1 MGSRNAGEKR
11 MCMYANVGCLD
22 VFLSPLK
29 PPTKDSVSAEAINA
43 SLYYLHVA
51 TPEDDHLLQEVEEEQ
66 EEDTKLY
73 KELFG
78 EDPDVGPGQQELA
91 RLNNVRRKPVP
102 GEDNGTE
109 PQAGQDA
116 KDSEE
121 QQQQQEEREREVE
134 RGGEGNKPGEN
145 SSSLQPTPEQRPQAF
160 PPTPPPFPESE
171 PSVDEDQK
179 ENVPGQHVQF
189 LERRPTRSRLPR
201 RPLPSVPD
209 VESVES
215 SLDTLEGGHPAK
227 KANRWSAMA
236 GYVNNK
242 GFENWR
248 EKFEGLSTRHSF
260 DSHRPQLRPTV
271 HECPSPSKSPRP
283 SHSPSRQSH
292 DSRSPDPNSGFHI
305 TLIRRDPTHGTQ
317 WNVATISTSRLDDGG
332 IDIDISTPGYNR
344 FIAKDEP
351 LSLKNLGLNIQTEG
365 AAAPSLAAIQALQ
378 ESAGLLMNAQNAGN
392 NNKPPSEPEPP
403 GPRRFRRKLS
413 VSRPFQ
419 DDARGGS
426 TDQPGGVRASM
437 DSGMMGPGGLSTSKT
452 QALSKLKSGYYTFTS
467 PWNGT
472 CTFSTSVNGRSL
484 KCKHMIP
491 MPVPPGG
498 AMESTSN
505 PAVTVAEIRFNT
517 PFQPGHLHH
526 QPNPYHLSPFAL
538 SQTPAFPPEALDPSL
553 SSSTTPNAGPNN
565 PTATTAAT
573 TTTNPTS
580 KRASFAAFVKQN
592 ALTNRPRSS
601 SHTSNPSTTSAP
613 PAPPPPPPTS
623 TSTNPAVNTTINLG
637 PGLGNLT
644 RKPSTNST
652 SSNATTTAPVAPAPA
667 PTKPQI
673 HDDPD
678 RLDFTLARERA
689 GGGMRGKSAKLGK
702 LVVEDE
708 GIKMLDLVVAACMG
722 VWWRGYYY

>member
-1 MGSRNAGEKR
+1 M
-11 MCMYANVGCLD
+11 
-22 VFLSPLK
+22 FLSPLK

-51 TPEDDHLLQEVEEEQ
+51 TPEDNHLLQEVEEEQ
-66 EEDTKLY
+66 EEETKLY

-78 EDPDVGPGQQELA
+78 DEPEVGPEQEELT
-91 RLNNVRRKPVP
+91 RLNNFRRKPVP

-109 PQAGQDA
+109 AQTDQDA
-116 KDSEE
+116 EE
-121 QQQQQEEREREVE
+121 QLQQQQM
-134 RGGEGNKPGEN
+134 GEKSGEN
-145 SSSLQPTPEQRPQAF
+145 TPSLQPTPEQCPQAF

-171 PSVDEDQK
+171 PSVDDDQK
-179 ENVPGQHVQF
+179 ENAPGQHVQF
-189 LERRPTRSRLPR
+189 LGQRPTQSRLPR
-201 RPLPSVPD
+201 RPLPPVPD
-209 VESVES
+209 VEP
-215 SLDTLEGGHPAK
+215 SLDTPEGGHPAK
-227 KANRWSAMA
+227 KPNRWSAMA
-236 GYVNNK
+236 GYVNNR
-242 GFENWR
+242 GVENWKER
-248 EKFEGLSTRHSF
+248 VEGLSTRHSF
-260 DSHRPQLRPTV
+260 DSHRPQLRPSA
-271 HECPSPSKSPRP
+271 HEPPSPSARSPGQ
-283 SHSPSRQSH
+283 SQSQSPSRQSH
-292 DSRSPDPNSGFHI
+292 DSRSPDPSSGFHI

-317 WNVATISTSRLDDGG
+317 WNVATISTSRLDEGG

-351 LSLKNLGLNIQTEG
+351 LSLNNLGLNIQTEG

-378 ESAGLLMNAQNAGN
+378 ESAGLLMNANNAGN
-392 NNKPPSEPEPP
+392 NNPQPEPEPP

-413 VSRPFQ
+413 VSRPYQ
-419 DDARGGS
+419 DDARGS
-426 TDQPGGVRASM
+426 LDQPGGVRASV
-437 DSGMMGPGGLSTSKT
+437 DSMGPGSLQMSKT

-498 AMESTSN
+498 AMENPPN

-538 SQTPAFPPEALDPSL
+538 SQTSTFPTDVLDPAL
-553 SSSTTPNAGPNN
+553 SSTTPNAGSNN
-565 PTATTAAT
+565 PLP
-573 TTTNPTS
+573 TTNPTS
-580 KRASFAAFVKQN
+580 KRASFAALLKQN
-592 ALTNRPRSS
+592 ALTNRPRSH
-601 SHTSNPSTTSAP
+601 SHTSNPSTA
-613 PAPPPPPPTS
+613 PAPAPALAPMPATTS
-623 TSTNPAVNTTINLG
+623 TSTHPAVNTTINLG

-652 SSNATTTAPVAPAPA
+652 SSATTTAPAPAPA
-667 PTKPQI
+667 

>member
-1 MGSRNAGEKR
+1 M
-11 MCMYANVGCLD
+11 
-22 VFLSPLK
+22 FLSPLK

-66 EEDTKLY
+66 EEETKLY
-73 KELFG
+73 KEIFG
-78 EDPDVGPGQQELA
+78 EEPDFGSEQQELA

-109 PQAGQDA
+109 AQTDQDG
-116 KDSEE
+116 EE
-121 QQQQQEEREREVE
+121 QQQQQQQPQTEEKSRE
-134 RGGEGNKPGEN
+134 NTP
-145 SSSLQPTPEQRPQAF
+145 SLQPTPEQRPQVF

-171 PSVDEDQK
+171 PSVDEDRK
-179 ENVPGQHVQF
+179 ENAPGQHVQF

-201 RPLPSVPD
+201 RPLPPVPD
-209 VESVES
+209 VESSLES
-215 SLDTLEGGHPAK
+215 VEGGHPAK
-227 KANRWSAMA
+227 KPNRWSAMA
-236 GYVNNK
+236 GYVSNR
-242 GFENWR
+242 GLDNWKER
-248 EKFEGLSTRHSF
+248 LEGLSTRHSF
-260 DSHRPQLRPTV
+260 DAHRPQLRPSG
-271 HECPSPSKSPRP
+271 HESPSPSARSPRQ
-283 SHSPSRQSH
+283 SQSPSRQSH
-292 DSRSPDPNSGFHI
+292 DSRSPDAKSGFHI

-317 WNVATISTSRLDDGG
+317 WNVATLSTSRLDDGG
-332 IDIDISTPGYNR
+332 IDIDVSTPGYNR

-378 ESAGLLMNAQNAGN
+378 ESAGQLMNANESGN
-392 NNKPPSEPEPP
+392 NNKPEPP

-413 VSRPFQ
+413 VSRPYQ
-419 DDARGGS
+419 DDARGS

-437 DSGMMGPGGLSTSKT
+437 DGMGPGGLSTSKT
-452 QALSKLKSGYYTFTS
+452 QALSKLKSGYYSFTS

-498 AMESTSN
+498 AMENTPN

-538 SQTPAFPPEALDPSL
+538 SQTPTFPTEVLDPAL
-553 SSSTTPNAGPNN
+553 SSTTPNAGSTTN
-565 PTATTAAT
+565 PLTGATTTT

-580 KRASFAAFVKQN
+580 KRATFAALLKQN
-592 ALTNRPRSS
+592 ALTNRPRSH
-601 SHTSNPSTTSAP
+601 SHTSNPSAAP
-613 PAPPPPPPTS
+613 QPAPTPTPTS
-623 TSTNPAVNTTINLG
+623 TSTHSAVNTTINLG

-652 SSNATTTAPVAPAPA
+652 SSTTTVPAPAPA
-667 PTKPQI
+667 PAPAQGPAQAQTQV